1 MDGIGA
7 WPPIEESHVEMDGAW
22 ALYEAWVRLQ
32 HGDIDAALV
41 YTFGSGTS
49 AERPMSVFATQLDPY
64 YLAPS
69 GIDYAEVSALQAR
82 AMLDAGVATEADFAA
97 AAVAAGLAPTAG
109 AALASPVTHAPLRS
123 VDLPRMVDGAA
134 ALVLARGDFARSV
147 CRRPAWISGISHI
160 TDAHHIG
167 MRDLAASPS
176 LRRAAEQAGVG
187 AGETDRVETMAMFG
201 PHEVLIRREL
211 AAAGLRGR
219 GGAEPRVNAG
229 GSVRAAFAPMSAGLM
244 NLVRAASAIHSGSAD
259 RAVAH
264 AASGP
269 AMQHNLVAVLEAD
282 R

>member
-1 MDGIGA
+1 
-7 WPPIEESHVEMDGAW
+7 
-22 ALYEAWVRLQ
+22 
-32 HGDIDAALV
+32 
-41 YTFGSGTS
+41 
-49 AERPMSVFATQLDPY
+49 
-64 YLAPS
+64 
-69 GIDYAEVSALQAR
+69 
-82 AMLDAGVATEADFAA
+82 
-97 AAVAAGLAPTAG
+97 
-109 AALASPVTHAPLRS
+109 
-123 VDLPRMVDGAA
+123 MVDGAA